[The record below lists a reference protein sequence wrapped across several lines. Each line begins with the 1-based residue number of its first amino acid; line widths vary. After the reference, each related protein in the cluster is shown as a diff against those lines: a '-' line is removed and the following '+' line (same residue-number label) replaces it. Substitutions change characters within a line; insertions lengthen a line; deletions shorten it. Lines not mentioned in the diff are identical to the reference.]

1 MIITNVL
8 TLEESIYYIDFNT
21 ISVLICMMIVVSV
34 VKNPRLFEYIAIY
47 TAKNTKGDPW
57 KIMISFIVITSLWNI
72 TLTIILILR
81 ISAIVSSF
89 LTIATLITIIMT
101 MQTKGID
108 VTPLWLATSLESCLG
123 LNCTLIGASANVV
136 FNIDENHRYEIYFKK
151 YFSVVFPIMI
161 LTIIISTAYL
171 LFRF

>member
-89 LTIATLITIIMT
+89 F
-101 MQTKGID
+101 D
-108 VTPLWLATSLESCLG
+108 NSYF
-123 LNCTLIGASANVV
+123 NYHYYDNAN
-136 FNIDENHRYEIYFKK
+136 
-151 YFSVVFPIMI
+151 
-161 LTIIISTAYL
+161 
-171 LFRF
+171 